1 MSNRKNYNS
10 IVFLTTL
17 GVYLGLVLA
26 GGVAPS
32 VLAQAATTRDF
43 DIKSEIVVEDDLDK
57 KPDEKDLATYVS
69 LYRELYKLAK
79 DFKEKNRESL
89 RGDYEFNCSVFFQ
102 PDLSKTVQ
110 CRGGKG
116 LFSGVFIPPIENVG
130 KLFPHNS
137 DAKSEKAQVNLILSD
152 SDFFLKT
159 SLTQD
164 SDWQAKQFAEFYN
177 NSLSK
182 IKLQQLNNPQIT
194 FYQNTQITFENNQ
207 VFIVTRLPRGSID
220 SLSAEKDAR

>member
-17 GVYLGLVLA
+17 GVYLGLMLG

-57 KPDEKDLATYVS
+57 KPNEKDLTAYVS

-79 DFKEKNRESL
+79 DFKEKNRETL
-89 RGDYEFNCSVFFQ
+89 RGDYEFNCSVFFSS
-102 PDLSKTVQ
+102 DLSEIVQ
-110 CRGGKG
+110 CKGGSG
-116 LFSGVFIPPIENVG
+116 LFSGVFIKPIKNIG

-137 DAKSEKAQVNLILSD
+137 DEKLEKAQINLILSD
-152 SDFFLKT
+152 ADFFLKT
-159 SLTQD
+159 SLMQD
-164 SDWQAKQFAEFYN
+164 SDWQANQFAEFYN

-182 IKLQQLNNPQIT
+182 IKLQELNNPQIN
-194 FYQNTQITFENNQ
+194 FYQNIKITNENNQ
-207 VFIVTRLPRGSID
+207 IFIVTRLPRGSID
-220 SLSAEKDAR
+220 PLPVEKSAR